1 MLNVSQSYKDTF
13 NSNYLEVFGKIVWD
27 QIDITANED
36 VTVTG
41 TSKQALSTYTE
52 VYDFDYVL
60 GKRLLTMEDYRC
72 LLDGTVLVPSNTS
85 KVYGWWSENF
95 CDSSANFTPNEKLT
109 FSFTTDHDSIGY
121 TVVFDTDFNE
131 YAVDFDIISYNSSNA
146 VIDTKTVTDNTLVT
160 YVNYGGV
167 SDYRKIELVIKKWST
182 ANRRARIKEF
192 IFGLIRV
199 YDKTYKLL
207 EFNVSESLDL
217 DMSECV
223 PNKIDWK
230 IDNSDKE
237 YDILNPSG
245 IFNYLQLQQKVKCY
259 LGVNNEY
266 CNMGTFY
273 LKSWESDTNSI
284 SASFTAE
291 DILSTL
297 SSKYMKS
304 VLGTKTAATMITD
317 IFTDANIDSSL
328 YSIDSY
334 FSTVS
339 INSCLNIESYKQCL
353 QKIVAVCGGIMYV
366 NRFGVIQIKKM
377 STVNTN
383 YVLPLHRM
391 EKFPKIV
398 LDDQVKTISTYIYS
412 FTEESTSSEIH
423 KGTLPISGTENI
435 WIEHDMAS
443 NISATVSSGTINSTT
458 AYTKATLLNITATGN
473 IEIILTG
480 KKIKE
485 NKTLYRVNYNAS
497 GQEIEIDNKLVSS
510 VAIAENLIDNLHAV
524 YVLKNNIN
532 VPFLGSP
539 FLELNDIIN
548 VETRFDDLEDSYI
561 IQQDFK
567 YNGALKSNIIVKG

>member
-1 MLNVSQSYKDTF
+1 MLSVSQSYKDTF

-41 TSKQALSTYTE
+41 TSKQSLSSYAE

-60 GKRLLTMEDYRC
+60 GKRLLTMENNRC
-72 LLDGTVLVPSNTS
+72 LLDGTILVPSNTS
-85 KVYGWWSENF
+85 KTYAWWSENF
-95 CDSSANFTPNEKLT
+95 CDGSAIFTPNEKLT
-109 FSFTTDHDSIGY
+109 FTFTTDHDSIGY
-121 TVVFDTDFNE
+121 TVIFDTEFNE
-131 YAVDFDIISYNSSNA
+131 YAVDFDIISYNSSNV
-146 VIDTKTVTDNTLVT
+146 VIDTKTITGNTLTT

-167 SDYRKIELVIKKWST
+167 SDYRKIELVIKKWSV
-182 ANRRARIKEF
+182 ANRRARVKEF

-199 YDKTYKLL
+199 YDKSYKLL
-207 EFNVSESLDL
+207 EFNLNESIDL
-217 DMSECV
+217 DMSECN
-223 PNKIDWK
+223 PHTINWK

-259 LGVNNEY
+259 IGVNNEY

-284 SASFTAE
+284 SASFSAE

-304 VLGTKTAATMITD
+304 ILGTKSASTMITD
-317 IFTDANIDSSL
+317 IFTDANIDSNL
-328 YSIDSY
+328 YNIDSY

-353 QKIVAVCGGIMYV
+353 QQIVAVCGGIIYV
-366 NRFGVIQIKKM
+366 DRFGVIQIKKM
-377 STVNTN
+377 GTVNSG
-383 YVLPLHRM
+383 YVLNLDRM
-391 EKFPKIV
+391 EKFPKII

-412 FTEESTSSEIH
+412 FTEETASSEIH

-435 WIEHDMAS
+435 WIEHDRAS
-443 NISATVSSGTINSTT
+443 TITATVSSGTINSTT

-473 IEIILTG
+473 IEITLTG
-480 KKIKE
+480 KRIQE
-485 NKTLYRVNYNAS
+485 NKTLYRVNYNSS
-497 GQEIEIDNKLVSS
+497 GQEIEIDNQLVSS
-510 VAIAENLIDNLHAV
+510 LAIAENLIDNLHSISI
-524 YVLKNNIN
+524 LKNNIK
-532 VPFLGSP
+532 VPYLGSP
-539 FLELNDIIN
+539 FVEINDIID
-548 VETRFDDLEDSYI
+548 VQTRFDNLEDSYV
-561 IQQDFK
+561 IQQDYF
-567 YNGALKSNIIVKG
+567 YNGALKSNITVKG